1 MTLQWSSN
9 LGLKS
14 FNTYQKKYIIS
25 VNDTIFADKIEEHWE
40 LGEVQRIR
48 QSCGHQ
54 EPSPWQH
61 TVQETCGTQ
70 KTSWS

>member
-14 FNTYQKKYIIS
+14 LKTYQKKYIMC
-25 VNDTIFADKIEEHWE
+25 VNDTIFANKIEEHRE

-54 EPSPWQH
+54 EPLP
-61 TVQETCGTQ
+61 
-70 KTSWS
+70 